1 MPDVVAHSLADIKS
15 RLYEIADQVAN
26 TDLPLEEALTLYEE
40 AVNLGLHAT
49 NLLEQD
55 ITEDE
60 LAEVSEESVE
70 EPAAIEQPQVSDE
83 IAPAPSS
90 VSERDPEASA

>member
-1 MPDVVAHSLADIKS
+1 MQEEAPASFVDIKK
-15 RLYEIADQVAN
+15 RLNEIADQVSN

-49 NLLEQD
+49 NLLEED

-60 LAEVSEESVE
+60 LAEAKEESVE
-70 EPAAIEQPQVSDE
+70 ESAAPEQS
-83 IAPAPSS
+83 PS
-90 VSERDPEASA
+90 VEEASPTSSNASENGLGTTE